1 MARVESLKRKMTRLI
16 IAIIVVS
23 VGLVFLLQILL
34 NVLEFSNFGKS
45 LYTNFWK
52 QPHYIFSFT
61 SACISIMTPLLIIY
75 VFTQFF
81 YKKYITT
88 SINYLNDTIQG
99 LKNNR
104 TDVEYKKMNITEFN
118 KVIQEVEHI
127 HTYLTNSIKDQ
138 LSIQNNFK
146 RKLEILEH
154 DLKTPLTVLQGHIEL
169 LRKINRSNLSQE
181 EIQFKINKEA
191 DIALQSIDR
200 INNQLQI
207 HIKNIN
213 LLPNHSD
220 TIHVDKV
227 IKIIKESYNQ
237 QYILKE
243 RELIIDVDHDFP
255 YHTLSI
261 NNQVLYHVIDNLIN
275 NALKYAEKQISIK
288 FEVINDHLLNFTIT
302 NDGRIFTED
311 ELNSAKEWGTKG
323 KESNGSGIGLYFAN
337 IVLQQYNS
345 ELILENENKHAKVS
359 FNIPV

>member
-104 TDVEYKKMNITEFN
+104 TDVEYKKMSISEFN
-118 KVIQEVEHI
+118 KLIQEVEHI
-127 HTYLTNSIKDQ
+127 HTYLTN
-138 LSIQNNFK
+138 
-146 RKLEILEH
+146 

-181 EIQFKINKEA
+181 EIHFKINKEA

-288 FEVINDHLLNFTIT
+288 FEVINEHLLNFTIT

>member
-1 MARVESLKRKMTRLI
+1 
-16 IAIIVVS
+16 
-23 VGLVFLLQILL
+23 
-34 NVLEFSNFGKS
+34 
-45 LYTNFWK
+45 
-52 QPHYIFSFT
+52 
-61 SACISIMTPLLIIY
+61 
-75 VFTQFF
+75 
-81 YKKYITT
+81 
-88 SINYLNDTIQG
+88 
-99 LKNNR
+99 
-104 TDVEYKKMNITEFN
+104 
-118 KVIQEVEHI
+118 IQEVEHI
-127 HTYLTNSIKDQ
+127 HTYLANSIKDQ

-169 LRKINRSNLSQE
+169 LRKINCSNLSQE

-255 YHTLSI
+255 YYTLSI

-345 ELILENENKHAKVS
+345 ELILENENNHAKVS

>member
-118 KVIQEVEHI
+118 KVIQEV
-127 HTYLTNSIKDQ
+127 
-138 LSIQNNFK
+138 
-146 RKLEILEH
+146 EH